1 MANELININVTNN
14 EDGVITVSGRE
25 LHAALEVR
33 TAYKDWFPR
42 MCEYGFIE
50 GRDFNPLKIERVQN
64 EGKRSVVRE
73 VTDHQLTIDMAKEV
87 CMIQRTE
94 IGKRCREYFLNLEK
108 QWNSPVAVMARALQ
122 IAGKQLEQLKTENV
136 LLTTKIEE
144 DAPKVAFA
152 DTVANSSDCITI
164 GAFSKVLYDKEGIS
178 IGRNRLFKYL
188 RDNRYL
194 RRNNEPYQK
203 WIKAGLFQYT
213 PIQINTVYGEQ
224 VYNQTQITG
233 KGQIYLSEKL
243 RTDNSQHK
251 LSDYLHTMR
260 HTGFPTKTKK

>member
-1 MANELININVTNN
+1 MGKDVAEKLGYSAARNAIATHVEDDDKLMHQISASGQMRDYTFINESGVYSLIFSSKLPTAKRFKHWVTSEILPKIRKTGGYVGDTDKFINNYLSDLPREYQELFKATQKQN
-14 EDGVITVSGRE
+14 E
-25 LHAALEVR
+25 AALL
-33 TAYKDWFPR
+33 
-42 MCEYGFIE
+42 CI
-50 GRDFNPLKIERVQN
+50 
-64 EGKRSVVRE
+64 RE
-73 VTDHQLTIDMAKEV
+73 MK
-87 CMIQRTE
+87 
-94 IGKRCREYFLNLEK
+94 
-108 QWNSPVAVMARALQ
+108 
-122 IAGKQLEQLKTENV
+122 NV
-136 LLTTKIEE
+136 INAQQVKIEE

-164 GAFSKVLYDKEGIS
+164 GAFSKVLYDKEGIN

-194 RRNNEPYQK
+194 RRNNEPYQR
-203 WIKAGLFQYT
+203 WVEAGLFQYT

-251 LSDYLHTMR
+251 LSEYLHTMR

>member
-1 MANELININVTNN
+1 MNEVINFNINNN
-14 EDGVITVSGRE
+14 EDGSITISGRE
-25 LHAALEVR
+25 LHEALGIE
-33 TAYKDWFPR
+33 TPYHKWFPR
-42 MCEYGFIE
+42 MCEYGFSE
-50 GRDFNPLKIERVQN
+50 GIDYWTFLSNRSDGLA
-64 EGKRSVVRE
+64 GKPR
-73 VTDHQLTIDMAKEV
+73 TDHQLTIDMAKEL

-94 IGKRCREYFLNLEK
+94 IGKKCREYFLNLEK

-122 IAGKQLEQLKTENV
+122 IADKQLEQLKTENA

-203 WIKAGLFQYT
+203 WIEAGLFQYT

-260 HTGFPTKTKK
+260 HTGFPTKTMK

>member
-1 MANELININVTNN
+1 
-14 EDGVITVSGRE
+14 
-25 LHAALEVR
+25 
-33 TAYKDWFPR
+33 
-42 MCEYGFIE
+42 
-50 GRDFNPLKIERVQN
+50 
-64 EGKRSVVRE
+64 
-73 VTDHQLTIDMAKEV
+73 
-87 CMIQRTE
+87 
-94 IGKRCREYFLNLEK
+94 
-108 QWNSPVAVMARALQ
+108 MARALQ
-122 IAGKQLEQLKTENV
+122 IASKHLEQLKTENAQ
-136 LLTTKIEE
+136 LTTKIEE

-203 WIKAGLFQYT
+203 WIEAGLFQYT

-251 LSDYLHTMR
+251 LSEYLHTMR
-260 HTGFPTKTKK
+260 HTGFPTKVNKK